1 MCVCVCV
8 WREREQRS
16 FSKHESPTGIILVG
30 VVSRQRHDTTDG
42 SGNADP
48 IVGVT
53 SVPRG

>member
-1 MCVCVCV
+1 MCVCV